1 MYLLYIDG
9 SGSVKDPQEEYFILG
24 GVSVFE
30 RQIFHLIKHID
41 EFVETLNLGSP
52 EDIELHA
59 SVMANGR
66 EKPWKGVPRKIRLQI
81 IEDALEI
88 LKS

>member
-9 SGSVKDPQEEYFILG
+9 SGSVKNPNEDYFILG

-30 RQIFHLIKHID
+30 RQIYYLIR
-41 EFVETLNLGSP
+41 EFDQFVASLNLGAP

-59 SVMANGR
+59 SVIAAGR
-66 EKPWKGVPRKIRLQI
+66 QQP
-81 IEDALEI
+81 
-88 LKS
+88 